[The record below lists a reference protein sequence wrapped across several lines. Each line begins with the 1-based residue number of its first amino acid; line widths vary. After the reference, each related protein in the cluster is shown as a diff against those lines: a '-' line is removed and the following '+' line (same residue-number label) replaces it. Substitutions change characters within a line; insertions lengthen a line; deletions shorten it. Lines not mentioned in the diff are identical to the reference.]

1 MSKTKPDAAADL
13 AGRML
18 QVLESQRS
26 FGGDAYPPTLQHLGE
41 LCDGAPSPDLILK
54 AATKK
59 AFTDKAFVEKLDR
72 KASLNSRVYFKGEQP
87 KPDVLLAQR
96 MLSNLET
103 QRRLGDAAYPPT
115 LRRLAELSEF
125 KGADNALR
133 KAASIAP
140 MAGRTTVVAKKGKTL
155 NLDAPVVFNEDIEG
169 GLATALP
176 GLLRF
181 ALSPVTSKSKKGT
194 SETAAFT
201 PAELAKRVM
210 PELQRRLEHAV
221 RESIGRLSLPHGV
234 AWVAFKG
241 KPLLFLNENL
251 KPAAS
256 RTPAPIEEHVSSPHR
271 HDPPAHTTPVDQFR
285 PRDFT
290 QAFRAAFEILDRRN
304 GSTNFVKLADLRQA
318 LSDFSREEFDAG
330 LRRLRMDGV
339 FSLDSH
345 EGLHGSLTHDE
356 REAGVREAGSLL
368 VYASRR

>member
-1 MSKTKPDAAADL
+1 MSKKKPDAAVEL

-41 LCDGAPSPDLILK
+41 LCDGAPSPELIVK

-59 AFTDKAFVEKLDR
+59 VFTDRTFVEKVD
-72 KASLNSRVYFKGEQP
+72 KKPSLNAHVYFKGEQP
-87 KPDVLLAQR
+87 NKDVLLAQR
-96 MLSNLET
+96 MLSALEQ
-103 QRRLGDAAYPPT
+103 QRRLGEAAYPPS
-115 LRRLAELSEF
+115 LRRLAELCEN
-125 KGADNALR
+125 KGTENALR
-133 KAASIAP
+133 KAATVAP
-140 MAGRTTVVAKKGKTL
+140 MAGRATVAAKRG
-155 NLDAPVVFNEDIEG
+155 LDAPVVLNEDLEG
-169 GLATALP
+169 SLATALP

-181 ALSPVTSKSKKGT
+181 ALGTVTSKTKKGT
-194 SETAAFT
+194 SETAAFS
-201 PAELAKRVM
+201 PKDLSKRVM
-210 PELQRRLEHAV
+210 PELQQRLEHAV
-221 RESIGRLSLPHGV
+221 QEGIGRLSLPRGV
-234 AWVAFKG
+234 GWVSFKG
-241 KPLLFLNENL
+241 EPLLFLAENL
-251 KPAAS
+251 KPGGARPAAS
-256 RTPAPIEEHVSSPHR
+256 GDGQVATPHHR
-271 HDPPAHTTPVDQFR
+271 EAPVDPASDGQFL

-290 QAFRAAFEILDRRN
+290 RAFRAAFEILDRRN

-318 LSDFSREEFDAG
+318 LVDFSREEFDAG